1 MTKIHPLLFTTA
13 LEKKKA
19 EQKRIEVKKIKVR
32 AYRFRGTLREEFSS
46 AEEAQNFISKVS
58 KKYPNMLFTSYEE
71 RRTGKERRK
80 VVDRRNKADRRSGIQ
95 LGRK

>member
-32 AYRFRGTLREEFSS
+32 AYRFRGTLREKFSS
-46 AEEAQNFISKVS
+46 AEEARNFISHIS
-58 KKYPNMLFTSYEE
+58 KKYPYMLFEPYEE
-71 RRTGKERRK
+71 RRTGEKRRK
-80 VVDRRNKADRRSGIQ
+80 IADRRSRADRRNGM
-95 LGRK
+95 